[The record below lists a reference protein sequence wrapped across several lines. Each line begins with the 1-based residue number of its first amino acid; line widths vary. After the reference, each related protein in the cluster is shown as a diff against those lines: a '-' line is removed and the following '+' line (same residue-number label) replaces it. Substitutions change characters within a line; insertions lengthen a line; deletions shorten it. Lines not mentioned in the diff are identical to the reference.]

1 MDQENVVYMHGE
13 ILFSI
18 KKEGNS
24 IICNNIDEDIM
35 INNLNQSQRYKC
47 CMTVLM

>member
-1 MDQENVVYMHGE
+1 MVKYCSV
-13 ILFSI
+13 LK

-35 INNLNQSQRYKC
+35 LNNLNQSQRDKC
-47 CMTVLM
+47 CMTALI